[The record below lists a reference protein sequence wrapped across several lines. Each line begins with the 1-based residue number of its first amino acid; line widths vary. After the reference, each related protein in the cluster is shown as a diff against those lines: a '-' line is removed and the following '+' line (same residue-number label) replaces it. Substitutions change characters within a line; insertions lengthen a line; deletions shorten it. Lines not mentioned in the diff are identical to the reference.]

1 MILQDLHVHT
11 DFCDG
16 KNTPEEMVQAA
27 VRMGLERIG
36 LCVHSY
42 TSFDWSYCIKPERV
56 EEYIRTVAGL
66 KEKYRGE
73 IQVLCGVELDYGSD
87 MPTDGFDYVI
97 GSVHYLKT
105 GEGYCPIDENPEVL
119 RQAVERYYG
128 GDWLAMCRDYYGCV
142 ARLPSRHVDLIG
154 HIDLVT
160 KFNRG
165 GVLFD
170 ENSPA
175 YLRIAE
181 EAIDALIPYGIP
193 FEINTGAI
201 SRGCRDIPYPA
212 PALLAYI
219 RQKGGTVLLSSDA
232 HCAEHICYGFARWKQ
247 TADQQG

>member
-27 VRMGLERIG
+27 IRLGLERIG

-42 TSFDWSYCIKPERV
+42 TPFDESYCIKPDRA

-66 KEKYRGE
+66 KEKYKGE
-73 IQVLCGVELDYGSD
+73 IQVLCGLELDYDSD

-97 GSVHYLKT
+97 GSVHYLKN
-105 GEGYCPIDENPEVL
+105 GNSYCPVDEDSETL
-119 RQAVERYYG
+119 RQAAERYYG
-128 GDWLAMCRDYYGCV
+128 GDFLALCRAYYGRV
-142 ARLPSRHVDLIG
+142 ARLPLKRTDMIG

-170 ENSPA
+170 ENSRE
-175 YLRIAE
+175 YLRIAR
-181 EAIDALIPYGIP
+181 EAIDALLPYRIP

-201 SRGCRDIPYPA
+201 SRGYRDIPYPA
-212 PALLAYI
+212 PALLDYI
-219 RQKGGTVLLSSDA
+219 LQKGGKVILSSDA
-232 HCAEHICYGFARWKQ
+232 HRAEHLCYDFARWKYAVE
-247 TADQQG
+247 T